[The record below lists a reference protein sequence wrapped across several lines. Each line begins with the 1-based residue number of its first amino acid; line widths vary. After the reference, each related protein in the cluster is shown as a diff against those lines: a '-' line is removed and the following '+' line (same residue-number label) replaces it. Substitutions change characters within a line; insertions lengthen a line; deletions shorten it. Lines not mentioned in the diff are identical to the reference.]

1 MAHIVA
7 HGKRPL
13 GWEQVYTT
21 TGAAQ
26 EIESAIVRVCKIAV
40 LSRVAAP
47 SVSLT
52 WKAFADDTGSPFE
65 HNGSTPV
72 LINVTSAGQD
82 VVVADSARYYLN
94 SCCPAVHGTKL
105 CELGQMSNAS
115 GLPDQELCY
124 YTDIAAFDMREKK
137 LTAQQRQHLL
147 GGSASMWT
155 DAYCASNECG
165 ARRQAHGWMDGGL
178 PETRCC
184 LSRLLARVDIPSH
197 VRRRGRVLQLSSD
210 GSLGAR
216 RAVAQIQ
223 RRRADRA
230 RRAQLPEWLPMR

>member
-1 MAHIVA
+1 MTI
-7 HGKRPL
+7 
-13 GWEQVYTT
+13 
-21 TGAAQ
+21 
-26 EIESAIVRVCKIAV
+26 
-40 LSRVAAP
+40 
-47 SVSLT
+47 
-52 WKAFADDTGSPFE
+52 ADDTGSPFE

-115 GLPDQELCY
+115 GTGIPDQELCY

-165 ARRQAHGWMDGGL
+165 AWPGVKPMAGWMADS
-178 PETRCC
+178 PKHDAVFHD
-184 LSRLLARVDIPSH
+184 SLLASIFPATSVAAGAFYSYHPMAVSELDARWHRFNDDVLIGRG
-197 VRRRGRVLQLSSD
+197 VRSCPNGCRCGKLVRLDFALAV
-210 GSLGAR
+210 SLT
-216 RAVAQIQ
+216 
-223 RRRADRA
+223 
-230 RRAQLPEWLPMR
+230 